1 MCSCL
6 ITGSSNFFSGNNSSK
21 ASWISGIISVVVIFR
36 RYLANA
42 SLLQVLVSAQAPYAA
57 TRDRPYEHAL
67 REERKRQL
75 LILLTV
81 LVTGDLPFITI
92 IIFSRWPLL
101 RVYGSKSVPEQTIP
115 WPKNDPNLLSVD
127 CCWVR
132 VRLGTQSLTTDIDPG
147 IPCFPLQSLLVQNLL
162 LKCFEQ
168 QGVCHGKQHSNYIL
182 KDKYS

>member
-6 ITGSSNFFSGNNSSK
+6 ITGSSDFFSGNNSSK

-67 REERKRQL
+67 REERKIQL
-75 LILLTV
+75 IILLTV
-81 LVTGDLPFITI
+81 LVTGVLPFTTTI
-92 IIFSRWPLL
+92 VFSRWPLL

-115 WPKNDPNLLSVD
+115 WPNINPNLLSVD

-132 VRLGTQSLTTDIDPG
+132 VGFGTQSLTTDIDSGVPY
-147 IPCFPLQSLLVQNLL
+147 FPLQSLLVQNLPW
-162 LKCFEQ
+162 KYFEQ
-168 QGVCHGKQHSNYIL
+168 QRVCHGKN
-182 KDKYS
+182 

>member
-1 MCSCL
+1 MYSKYHLYRTWELYTVCSCL
-6 ITGSSNFFSGNNSSK
+6 ITGSSDFFSGNNSSK

-81 LVTGDLPFITI
+81 LVTGDLPFTTITI
-92 IIFSRWPLL
+92 FQDGLSLECTDQSQYL
-101 RVYGSKSVPEQTIP
+101 SKPYPGPTLIP
-115 WPKNDPNLLSVD
+115 TCYQLTVAE
-127 CCWVR
+127 
-132 VRLGTQSLTTDIDPG
+132 LG
-147 IPCFPLQSLLVQNLL
+147 
-162 LKCFEQ
+162 
-168 QGVCHGKQHSNYIL
+168 
-182 KDKYS
+182 